1 MFFAFYTKVHS
12 HCLLLSLR
20 GFTAT
25 DSKMGPSISAT
36 ILNFFCILSAKYCS
50 FLLPEPERHYV
61 KV

>member
-12 HCLLLSLR
+12 HYLLSLR

-36 ILNFFCILSAKYCS
+36 ILNFFVFCQQNIVVTS
-50 FLLPEPERHYV
+50 
-61 KV
+61 